1 MASSELRK
9 KLVFF
14 AGLIAIVAIILFLF
28 PFIEDGLQKYLYSY
42 FNLETNAEGQLMA
55 KGGELPPSKTAE
67 TILSV
72 LINLFHILKV
82 ILWMTIVISI
92 VRFVTYLIFGAAL
105 RKSAEY
111 ELSSILKT
119 VISVIIYI
127 VAFFIIF
134 QSQYPGI
141 NLSALFTGSTILGIV
156 VGLALQ
162 DTLGNLFAGIAIQA
176 DQPFQVGDVIS
187 IENNRTGVV
196 ETVSWRGVKIRTFQN
211 KLLVISNSQL
221 GKATIEVSPRDNL
234 NARLVFFNTLYTN
247 SPAKTINLIRDV
259 VQKVENVSP
268 KLRPIVRIRN
278 LGDNGIDFEIKY
290 WLDDYSRYNDTDALI
305 RQRVWYA
312 FQRENINFA
321 YPTRTLF
328 IEKEDA
334 VQTADKSESGIRERI
349 RQIPIFAPLSDE
361 ETQEMV
367 KAVDSKVFSPE
378 EPIVKR
384 GQKGSSMFIIHR
396 GAVKV
401 QIREGGK
408 PKIIRTLG
416 EGDFFGEMAL
426 LTGEPRTATVIAT
439 EETEVLQIKHTSLKP
454 ILKRN
459 PELVERFG
467 EIIEKR
473 REKLSELSDQ
483 HKTDDQ
489 TDKAGVFTSIRK
501 FFGLRN

>member
-1 MASSELRK
+1 MASSELRT

-14 AGLIAIVAIILFLF
+14 AGLIAIVAIILLLL
-28 PFIEDGLQKYLYSY
+28 PFIEDGLQKYVYSY
-42 FNLETNAEGQLMA
+42 FNLVIIDGQPMA
-55 KGGELPPSKTAE
+55 KGGELPPGKTAL
-67 TILSV
+67 TILGV
-72 LINLFHILKV
+72 IIHLFHILKV
-82 ILWMTIVISI
+82 ILWMTIVIAI

-141 NLSALFTGSTILGIV
+141 DLSALFTGSTILGIV

-176 DQPFQVGDVIS
+176 DQPFQVGDVIN
-187 IENNRTGVV
+187 IGTNRTGVV
-196 ETVSWRGVKIRTFQN
+196 ESVSWRGVKIRTFQN
-211 KLLVISNSQL
+211 KLLVISNSVL
-221 GKATIEVSPRDNL
+221 GKETIEVAPRDNL
-234 NARLVFFNTLYTN
+234 NARLVFFNTLYKN
-247 SPAKTINLIRDV
+247 SPAKTISLIRDV

-268 KLRPIVRIRN
+268 KIRPIVRIRN

-290 WLDDYSRYNDTDALI
+290 WLEDYSKYNDTDALI

-312 FQRENINFA
+312 FQREDIHFA

-328 IEKEDA
+328 IEREEA
-334 VQTADKSESGIRERI
+334 EQTADKSDKGIGERI

-361 ETQEMV
+361 ETQEIV
-367 KAVDSKVFSPE
+367 KAIESKVFSPE

-396 GAVKV
+396 GAVKI
-401 QIREGGK
+401 QIRERGK
-408 PKIIRTLG
+408 PKIIRTLQ

-439 EETEVLQIKHTSLKP
+439 EETEVLQIKHTCLKP

-459 PELVERFG
+459 PDLVERFG

-473 REKLSELSDQ
+473 REKLSEASDV
-483 HKTDDQ
+483 HKTED
-489 TDKAGVFTSIRK
+489 TGDKAGVFNSIRK

>member
-1 MASSELRK
+1 MVSSELRK

-14 AGLIAIVAIILFLF
+14 AGLIAIVAVILLLVPIVEEGF
-28 PFIEDGLQKYLYSY
+28 QKYLYSY
-42 FNLETNAEGQLMA
+42 FNLEITSEGQLMA

-72 LINLFHILKV
+72 LINLFHIFKI
-82 ILWMTIVISI
+82 ILWMTIVVAI

-119 VISVIIYI
+119 VLSVIIYI
-127 VAFFIIF
+127 VSFFIIF
-134 QSQYPGI
+134 QSQYPKI
-141 NLSALFTGSTILGIV
+141 DLTALFTGSTILGIV

-187 IENNRTGVV
+187 VNGQGNGVV
-196 ETVSWRGVKIRTFQN
+196 ESVSWRGVKIRTFQN
-211 KLLVISNSQL
+211 KLLIISNSQL

-234 NARLVFFNTLYTN
+234 NARLVFFNTLYKN
-247 SPAKTINLIRDV
+247 SPAKTISLIRDV

-268 KLRPIVRIRN
+268 KIRPIVRIRN
-278 LGDNGIDFEIKY
+278 LGDNGIDFEVKY
-290 WLDDYSRYNDTDALI
+290 WLEDYSKYNDTDAMI

-312 FQRENINFA
+312 FQREEIHFA

-328 IEKEDA
+328 MEKEEA
-334 VQTADKSESGIRERI
+334 TQTIETTDHGISERI
-349 RQIPIFAPLSDE
+349 RHTPIFAPLSDE
-361 ETQEMV
+361 EIQEIV
-367 KAVDSKVFSPE
+367 KAVDSKIYSPE

-401 QIREGGK
+401 QIRERGK
-408 PKIIRTLG
+408 PKVIRNLQEG
-416 EGDFFGEMAL
+416 EFFGEMAL

-439 EETEVLQIKHTSLKP
+439 EETEVLQIKHTCLKP
-454 ILKRN
+454 ILKNN
-459 PELVERFG
+459 PALVERFG

-473 REKLSELSDQ
+473 REKLSEASNI
-483 HKTDDQ
+483 HKTED
-489 TDKAGVFTSIRK
+489 TGDKTGVFNSIRK